1 MILLNIGVLAGT
13 ALGTWWLTGIDKT
26 VSGESKRDRHLT
38 RAVRC
43 VAVSFLAAVYVW
55 FVEQPGMGFAGIP
68 FLLIIP
74 VSIALILRS
83 SVSELFTHGFIRF
96 LDPTLH
102 DDREFDLNKARRY
115 QDTIAHLI
123 HNGHRDEAIKLCE
136 ELKQSGELDIVTL
149 ENTLEFLGVKQNRA
163 HVSKPLAEVRQLRLE
178 GKFAEAEQRL
188 KVMLAENP
196 NHLEAAL
203 LLVRLYA
210 QDLRRPS
217 QAHEVL
223 HALEKQPHVS
233 AAHVEFARRSVDEWS
248 RPRPAQIATAAPPAA
263 ESIDELLAQG
273 FFGSAI
279 ERLEEQV
286 KAQPQDFEP
295 RLKLAEVFAVNCK
308 DLQRAEKIIRQLDT
322 ADGFSPQQI
331 ESART
336 KLAGWRSAA
345 NHRPGM
351 A

>member
-1 MILLNIGVLAGT
+1 V
-13 ALGTWWLTGIDKT
+13 
-26 VSGESKRDRHLT
+26 V
-38 RAVRC
+38 
-43 VAVSFLAAVYVW
+43 FLAAVFVW

-83 SVSELFTHGFIRF
+83 SVSELFTHGFIRL

-115 QDTIAHLI
+115 QDAISHLI
-123 HNGHRDEAIKLCE
+123 HNGHRDEAVKLCE

-149 ENTLEFLGVKQNRA
+149 ENMLEFLGVKQNRTHA
-163 HVSKPLAEVRQLRLE
+163 SRPLAEVRQLRLE
-178 GKFAEAEQRL
+178 GKFTAAEQRL
-188 KVMLAENP
+188 KAMLAENP
-196 NHLEAAL
+196 NHLEAAM

-210 QDLRRPS
+210 EDLRRPS

-233 AAHVEFARRSVDEWS
+233 AAHVEFARRSIHEWS
-248 RPRPAQIATAAPPAA
+248 RPRPAPIETAAPPAA

-279 ERLEEQV
+279 ERLEVQV
-286 KAQPQDFEP
+286 KTQPQDFEP

-322 ADGFSPQQI
+322 AAGFSPLQI

-336 KLAGWRSAA
+336 KLADWRSAA